1 MRCSRA
7 KACVSGLTSDSDL
20 ERRPE
25 LAKHLGSCP
34 TCAQVWRSQRSM
46 LVALADPSEVPVFG
60 DLAPV
65 VLERLNA
72 GPAARPAGWR
82 WAALAAMALV
92 ALALGYLIGIQT
104 TKTTAD
110 GMAATYQEAFTTLPT
125 ASADLAY
132 FDLSGNAPSPSPVRS
147 SP

>member
-7 KACVSGLTSDSDL
+7 KACVSRLTSDSDL
-20 ERRPE
+20 DRRPE
-25 LAKHLGSCP
+25 LAEHLGSCP
-34 TCAQVWRSQRSM
+34 TCAQVWRNQRSV
-46 LVALADPSEVPVFG
+46 LAALAEPPELPSFG

-72 GPAARPAGWR
+72 GPEAQSAGWR

-92 ALALGYLIGIQT
+92 ALALGYLIGMQT
-104 TKTTAD
+104 TGTAAD
-110 GMAATYQEAFTTLPT
+110 GMAATYQEAITTLPT

-132 FDLSGNAPSPSPVRS
+132 FDLSGTAGSPSPARS
-147 SP
+147 AP